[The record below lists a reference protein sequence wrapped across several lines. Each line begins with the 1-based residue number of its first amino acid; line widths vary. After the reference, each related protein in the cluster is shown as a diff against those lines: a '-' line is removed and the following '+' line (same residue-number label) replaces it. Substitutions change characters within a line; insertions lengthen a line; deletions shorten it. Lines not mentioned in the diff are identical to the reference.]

1 MAIIADV
8 VISYCVVNTNGRE
21 LLMRCLDA
29 IERTHPPEL
38 EHEVI
43 VIDNASDDGSADAVR
58 TRDGNVRLIALD
70 RRTGKAENDSTL
82 LRQAR
87 GEYCLLLNEDAELE
101 EGATQALYAALTAHP
116 EAGAAAAQLLD
127 PAGTAQACAWRLPSV
142 ATALAGALFI
152 HRLLTVQ
159 SGGGTTRPVGW
170 AQASAMLVR
179 RRAAEQIGFL
189 DPQFFVYSDETDFC
203 KRLRDAGWRTLLVP
217 AARAIHHEQLATD
230 PEAGERR
237 IVEFHRN
244 RDRYMRKHHS
254 RVAAAAVRALTAWA
268 YLLRAIAALVLPRH
282 EPRRYLLHARQAL
295 RPARGEGIRE
305 AAENYNRM
313 RAARSGTAKAAS

>member
-1 MAIIADV
+1 MQTGRRAGSARMAIIADV

-29 IERTHPPEL
+29 IELTRPPEL

-58 TRDGNVRLIALD
+58 TRGGNVRLIALD

-142 ATALAGALFI
+142 ATALAGALFL

-159 SGGGTTRPVGW
+159 SGGGTTRPVG
-170 AQASAMLVR
+170 
-179 RRAAEQIGFL
+179 
-189 DPQFFVYSDETDFC
+189 
-203 KRLRDAGWRTLLVP
+203 
-217 AARAIHHEQLATD
+217 
-230 PEAGERR
+230 
-237 IVEFHRN
+237 
-244 RDRYMRKHHS
+244 
-254 RVAAAAVRALTAWA
+254 
-268 YLLRAIAALVLPRH
+268 
-282 EPRRYLLHARQAL
+282 
-295 RPARGEGIRE
+295 
-305 AAENYNRM
+305 
-313 RAARSGTAKAAS
+313 